1 MDWIRVVTTWFAEN
15 ESVLSGLTAFV
26 ALVGLLLSPLGGNF
40 KKWFSGTKKNI
51 EPAPLLGVKNIDIE
65 NHIKN
70 TEIKTRNPGKPTI
83 YIEPFT
89 SSVEEAR
96 SLTHELNDEVR
107 RAVTNFTGSI
117 LVTDIARADYVASV
131 NILLTGSRCRAT
143 LRLQDRHSNEDFWSG
158 RFEADLDDRLEAI
171 DQLSSKI
178 STHIRYET
186 ARHVVSRDDDSFE
199 VKLTRMGFAMISA
212 DPKVWDDAIAT
223 ADSLLEEQADN
234 SMFQCIYGGLLLREL
249 ALGYRPVSDGDM
261 EQARRALQKA
271 VVLND
276 RSDFANAMLGRYLL
290 YCQRDYQGARRSYA
304 RSLQVNPLYHF
315 AQCGLGFVDIFA
327 GDARKG
333 IDLLNKVDATE
344 HYKKSG
350 QFVQAVAAGEIKLG
364 NYAAAV
370 EWIEQE
376 QNLEDNYTGT
386 HVALAAAAGLAGNIA
401 VAQQA
406 VASLKEKHPE
416 ITADAVRR
424 WPYKDDADWEL
435 FVSGLRKAGLD

>member
-1 MDWIRVVTTWFAEN
+1 MEWLKIVASWFAEN
-15 ESVLSGLTAFV
+15 ESVLSGLAAFV
-26 ALVGLLLSPLGGNF
+26 ALVGLLLSPLGGNLKGF
-40 KKWFSGTKKNI
+40 FSRSRKTA
-51 EPAPLLGVKNIDIE
+51 EPLSAPLAPN
-65 NHIKN
+65 N
-70 TEIKTRNPGKPTI
+70 TTPETKTRNVGKPTI
-83 YIEPFT
+83 FIEPFT
-89 SSVEEAR
+89 SSSDAAR
-96 SLTHELNDEVR
+96 SFSLELNDEVR

-117 LVTDIARADYVASV
+117 LVTDIARADYVANV
-131 NILLTGSRCRAT
+131 TILLTGSRCRAT

-158 RFEADLDDRLEAI
+158 RFEADIDDRLEAI

-186 ARHVVSRDDDSFE
+186 ARHVVSRGDDSFE

-212 DPKVWDDAIAT
+212 DPKVWDEAMAT
-223 ADSLLEEQADN
+223 ADSLLAEQSDN

-249 ALGYRPVSDGDM
+249 ALGYRQPSREDM
-261 EQARRALQKA
+261 EKAQQALRRA
-271 VVLND
+271 VMLND
-276 RSDFANAMLGRYLL
+276 RSDFAHAMLGRYLL
-290 YCQRDYQGARRSYA
+290 YCQGDYQGARRSYA

-327 GDARKG
+327 GDTRRG

-370 EWIEQE
+370 AWIEQE
-376 QNLEDNYTGT
+376 QNLEDDYTGT
-386 HVALAAAAGLAGNIA
+386 HIALAAAAGLAGNIA

-416 ITADAVRR
+416 ITVAAIRR
-424 WPYKDDADWEL
+424 WPYREDADWDL
-435 FVSGLRKAGLD
+435 FVSGLKKAGLD

>member
-1 MDWIRVVTTWFAEN
+1 MEWIKIVASWFAEN
-15 ESVLSGLTAFV
+15 ESVLSGLAAFV
-26 ALVGLLLSPLGGNF
+26 ALVGLLLSPLGGNLKVLF
-40 KKWFSGTKKNI
+40 SRPKKI
-51 EPAPLLGVKNIDIE
+51 AEPLISPLTPTNDTPE
-65 NHIKN
+65 A
-70 TEIKTRNPGKPTI
+70 KTRNVGKPTI
-83 YIEPFT
+83 FIEPFT
-89 SSVEEAR
+89 SSSDAAR
-96 SLTHELNDEVR
+96 GFSQELNDEVR

-117 LVTDIARADYVASV
+117 LVTDIARADYVANV
-131 NILLTGSRCRAT
+131 TILVTGSRCRTT

-158 RFEADLDDRLEAI
+158 RFEADIDDRLEAI

-186 ARHVVSRDDDSFE
+186 ARHVVGRGDDSFE

-212 DPKVWDDAIAT
+212 DPKVWDEAIAT
-223 ADSLLEEQADN
+223 ADSLLAEQSDN

-249 ALGYRPVSDGDM
+249 ALGYHQPSPEDM
-261 EQARRALQKA
+261 EKAQQALRRA
-271 VVLND
+271 VMLND
-276 RSDFANAMLGRYLL
+276 RSDFAHAMLGRYLL

-315 AQCGLGFVDIFA
+315 AQCGLGFVEIFA
-327 GDARKG
+327 GDARQG

-350 QFVQAVAAGEIKLG
+350 QFIQAFAAGEIKLG

-376 QNLEDNYTGT
+376 QNLEDDYTGT
-386 HVALAAAAGLAGNIA
+386 HIAMAAAAGLAGNVA

-406 VASLKEKHPE
+406 VASLTEKHPE
-416 ITADAVRR
+416 ITVAAIRR
-424 WPYKDDADWEL
+424 WPYREDADWDL
-435 FVSGLRKAGLD
+435 FVSGLQKAGLD